1 MDAPTRGRQGHIVPG
16 SLLPSPPKAV
26 FLGRQQK
33 NFSDPVRKQNAMKKE
48 KPDFISKKE
57 AAILDDLDI
66 GMVAVNHDG
75 RITFLNR
82 AMETILGLP
91 DEDIHGR
98 ACCEVFGD
106 SICDGACLLRQTMK
120 TGKSVMNKTLNATTA
135 AGVRMLVSITT
146 ALMRSRN
153 GAVTGCYATIRD
165 LSMVGEMYSMPMQFL
180 ALAENIPDAGA
191 IEKIRWEAD
200 LKFNFHGIISQ
211 SNAMRHIF
219 TLLPRIAESDSTIL
233 IEGPSGSGKELIA
246 QTIHRLSHRKHKPM
260 ITVNSGALPDTLLE
274 SELFGYKAGA
284 FTDAKKDKLG
294 RIALAEGGTLFLDE
308 IGDIS
313 PALQVKLLRFLQN
326 RDYEPLGSTDQ
337 LRADVR
343 ILAAT
348 HRNLSQLVK
357 QGKFREDLYYRI
369 NVYAAAVPPLEQR
382 KEDIP
387 LLVRHFIDHYNRLQK
402 RDIKG
407 IASDALNLLL
417 SYDFPGNIRELQ
429 NIIERAFILCAGPNI
444 TAADLPEAITR
455 GTSVQVVRNDRT
467 LAGMEEKRIHEA
479 LRRHSGNAAAAAD
492 ELGIHKTTLWRRMK
506 ALGISAQ
513 KNNR

>member
-1 MDAPTRGRQGHIVPG
+1 M
-16 SLLPSPPKAV
+16 
-26 FLGRQQK
+26 
-33 NFSDPVRKQNAMKKE
+33 RKL
-48 KPDFISKKE
+48 KPDFINKKQ

-66 GMVAVNHDG
+66 GMVAVNRAG
-75 RITFLNR
+75 RITFFNR
-82 AMETILGLP
+82 AVVTMLDLP
-91 DEDIHGR
+91 DEDIHGKL
-98 ACCEVFGD
+98 CCEVFGN
-106 SICDGACLLRQTMK
+106 SICEGTCFFHQTMDI
-120 TGKSVMNKTLNATTA
+120 GKSVMNKVLNATTG
-135 AGVRMLVSITT
+135 AGLRMLVSITT
-146 ALMRSRN
+146 ALLRN
-153 GAVTGCYATIRD
+153 RNKAVTGCYATIRD
-165 LSMVGEMYSMPMQFL
+165 MSFVGEMYSMPMQFL
-180 ALAENIPDAGA
+180 ALAENIPDTGA

-219 TLLPRIAESDSTIL
+219 SLLPRIAESDSTIL

-294 RIALAEGGTLFLDE
+294 RFALAEGGTLFLDE

-313 PALQVKLLRFLQN
+313 PSLQVKLLRFLQN
-326 RDYEPLGSTDQ
+326 REYEPLGSTDQ
-337 LRADVR
+337 LQADVR

-348 HRNLSQLVK
+348 HRNLAQMVK

-369 NVYAAAVPPLEQR
+369 NVYTAAVPPLEQR

-387 LLVRHFIDHYNRLQK
+387 LLVRHFIDYYNRLQK

-407 IASDALNLLL
+407 IASDALDLLL

-429 NIIERAFILCAGPNI
+429 NIIERAFILCTGQNI
-444 TAADLPEAITR
+444 TASDLPEAITH
-455 GTSVQVVRNDRT
+455 GISVQVTRNDRT
-467 LAGMEEKRIHEA
+467 LSGLEEKSIRDA
-479 LRRHSGNAAAAAD
+479 LRRHSGNAAAAAN

-513 KNNR
+513 KNNT